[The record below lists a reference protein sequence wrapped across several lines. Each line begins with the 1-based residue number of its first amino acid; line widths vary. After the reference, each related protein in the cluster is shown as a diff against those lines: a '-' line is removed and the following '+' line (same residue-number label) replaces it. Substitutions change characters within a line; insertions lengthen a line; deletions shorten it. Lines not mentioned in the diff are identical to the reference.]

1 MKDASHHF
9 QNKRLSGFS
18 RSNSALPHV
27 CKPDNMML
35 MAMVMM
41 TPGFY
46 IIMHFGLICYDPEE
60 DYYYYISIVAPVL
73 SVHYQA
79 GQV

>member
-1 MKDASHHF
+1 M
-9 QNKRLSGFS
+9 G
-18 RSNSALPHV
+18 
-27 CKPDNMML
+27 KPDNMML
-35 MAMVMM
+35 MAIVMM

-60 DYYYYISIVAPVL
+60 DYYYISIVAPVL

-79 GQV
+79 ARCEESDRFWSLPSFASFISPSVASPDD